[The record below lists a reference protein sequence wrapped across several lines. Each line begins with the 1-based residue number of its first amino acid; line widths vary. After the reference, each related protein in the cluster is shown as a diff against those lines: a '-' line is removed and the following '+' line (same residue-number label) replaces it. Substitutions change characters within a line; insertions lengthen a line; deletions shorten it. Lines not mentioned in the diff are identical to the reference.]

1 MKIFSEANVESQ
13 MQDKSNDIVNEM
25 QMDGKTNS
33 SDAARSR
40 ASFDSRTGES
50 GDSDKE
56 DAGPTGEC

>member
-1 MKIFSEANVESQ
+1 

-25 QMDGKTNS
+25 QKDGKRRS

-40 ASFDSRTGES
+40 ASFDSRTAES

-56 DAGPTGEC
+56 DAGPTGGW